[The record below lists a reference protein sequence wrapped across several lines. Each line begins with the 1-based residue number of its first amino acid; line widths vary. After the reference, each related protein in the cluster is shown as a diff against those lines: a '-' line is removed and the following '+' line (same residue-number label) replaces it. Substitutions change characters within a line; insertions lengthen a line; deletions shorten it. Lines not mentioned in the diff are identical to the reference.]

1 MRPKLKQSLIAAL
14 LWTSSIILAQQSIAQ
29 TDLIATYPN
38 RTIHI
43 VVSFPPGGSPDF
55 TARVIGQ
62 QLGKILNQNV
72 VVENKSGAG
81 GNVGTQFVASS
92 KPDGYTLLVN
102 SSAFTVNPSLYAGKA
117 GYDPIKDFI
126 AVTIVSK
133 QANVVSVNEKVPVNS
148 LAELKVYAEKEKL
161 SFSTP
166 GNGTTPHL
174 TCENLFHGIWKA
186 DITHIPYKGAGPASL
201 AVAGGETPIGC
212 TAGFGVSQFAKQGKV
227 KILAISSETR
237 SNNLPDVPTFIE
249 LGYPQI
255 NDYTLSGFFLPSKTP
270 PAIAEKLNKAI
281 NEALSTPEVKEKFE
295 KAGLVPVGGSLSAT
309 QSIIASEL
317 KHWSQIVKATGA
329 KVD

>member
-1 MRPKLKQSLIAAL
+1 MSSFFKQGSVVAI
-14 LWTSSIILAQQSIAQ
+14 LWITNLFFSSPTHAQN
-29 TDLIATYPN
+29 DLIASYPN
-38 RTIHI
+38 RPIHI

-62 QLGKILNQNV
+62 QLGKILNQSV

-81 GNVGTQFVASS
+81 GNVGTQFVAMS

-102 SSAFTVNPSLYAGKA
+102 SSAFTVNPSLYGAKA

-126 AVTIVSK
+126 AVSVVSK
-133 QANVVSVNEKVPVNS
+133 QANVVSVNESVPVS
-148 LAELKVYAEKEKL
+148 TLAELKLLSEKDKL

-174 TCENLFHGIWKA
+174 TCENLFHSVWKA

-212 TAGFGVSQFAKQGKV
+212 TAGFGVAQFAKQGKV
-227 KILAISSETR
+227 KILAISSDTR
-237 SNNLPDVPTFIE
+237 SPNLPDVPTFIE

-255 NDYTLSGFFLPSKTP
+255 NDYTLSAFFVPSKTP
-270 PAIAEKLNKAI
+270 VAIAEKLNKAI
-281 NEALSTPEVKEKFE
+281 NEALANTEVREKFE
-295 KAGLVPVGGSLSAT
+295 KAGLVAVGGSLSFT
-309 QSIIASEL
+309 RTSIASEL
-317 KHWSQIVKATGA
+317 KHWSQIVKSTGA

>member
-1 MRPKLKQSLIAAL
+1 MRQILQRSSVYAILWVAYTIFSLPSYAQSDPVA
-14 LWTSSIILAQQSIAQ
+14 S
-29 TDLIATYPN
+29 YPN
-38 RTIHI
+38 RPIHI

-62 QLGKILNQNV
+62 QLGKILNQSV

-81 GNVGTQFVASS
+81 GNVGTQYVASS

-126 AVTIVSK
+126 AVSIVSK
-133 QANVVSVNEKVPVNS
+133 QANVVSVNESVPVNT
-148 LAELKVYAEKEKL
+148 LAELRLLSGKDKL

-174 TCENLFHGIWKA
+174 TCENLFHSVWKA

-201 AVAGGETPIGC
+201 AVASGETPIGC
-212 TAGFGVSQFAKQGKV
+212 TAGFGVAQFAKQGKV
-227 KILAISSETR
+227 KILAISSDTR
-237 SNNLPDVPTFIE
+237 SPNLPDVPTFIE

-270 PAIAEKLNKAI
+270 IAIAEKLNKAI
-281 NEALSTPEVKEKFE
+281 NEALASPEVREKFE
-295 KAGLVPVGGSLSAT
+295 KAGLVPVGGSLSST
-309 QSIIASEL
+309 QTAIVSEL
-317 KHWSQIVKATGA
+317 KHWSQIVKSTGA